1 MFTGFITGSALVRRT
16 PYTAVK
22 RISKVTSRAKDEIM
36 SFALMDTTYA
46 HKNGND
52 EYPAS
57 IGHSLNIA
65 ANELAD
71 VLHTFFLNVVEE
83 E

>member
-1 MFTGFITGSALVRRT
+1 MMPDVLIHSQSYART

-22 RISKVTSRAKDEIM
+22 RISKVTSRGKDEIM
-36 SFALMDTTYA
+36 SFALMDTTYV
-46 HKNGND
+46 HKTGND
-52 EYPAS
+52 EYLAS
-57 IGHSLNIA
+57 NRHSLNIA